1 MKRAARVLGAAV
13 LITAGLIASLIATL
27 WLYLQQGGS
36 P

>member
-1 MKRAARVLGAAV
+1 MKRAARILGGAL
-13 LITAGLIASLIATL
+13 LITAGLTASLLATF

>member
-13 LITAGLIASLIATL
+13 LITAGLTASLIATF
-27 WLYLQQGGS
+27 WLYLQQGSS